1 MLYKRAHTSDHP
13 THSQSNSAAMRIYM
27 QTLHSPEQPLRYYH
41 LHLQPD
47 LLGGWSLVRE
57 TGIQGTRGQVTKEHF
72 EGREEAERTL
82 IKRRDMQLKRG
93 YRVVY
98 REGTP
103 RESGS

>member
-1 MLYKRAHTSDHP
+1 
-13 THSQSNSAAMRIYM
+13 
-27 QTLHSPEQPLRYYH
+27 
-41 LHLQPD
+41 
-47 LLGGWSLVRE
+47 
-57 TGIQGTRGQVTKEHF
+57 VTKEHF

>member
-1 MLYKRAHTSDHP
+1 
-13 THSQSNSAAMRIYM
+13 MRIYM

-57 TGIQGTRGQVTKEHF
+57 SGIQGTRGQVTKEHF
-72 EGREEAERTL
+72 DQREVAERTL

-93 YRVVY
+93 YRVVF
-98 REGTP
+98 REGAP
-103 RESGS
+103 REAGS